1 MTTDATEPEEEE
13 FDSWIAHNTTYIE
26 ETKQLLAEYVEH
38 QSFEK
43 LKEQVQEENI
53 LNKQTSKYRRDVL
66 REVARLYI
74 PSKVEFIETPLMRA
88 VTSDVD
94 DAVKDWLIYY
104 EFSQNHLL
112 YTLTTELLYPEYT
125 AGTMYV
131 EASDIQ
137 GFIRQLE
144 DDHPEISEWSQSTV
158 EEASTKYLSALK
170 NFGLLKGVQR
180 KEFAVFYV
188 PDEVIA
194 YVFYQIAGDQ
204 QPTVEEIV
212 EHPDWQLFL
221 FDTNEVRRRLEGI
234 SPRYIRYERRG
245 STERIEP
252 EFDNIWE
259 VIDEFQY

>member
-1 MTTDATEPEEEE
+1 MTADTTGGGEEE
-13 FDSWIAHNTTYIE
+13 FDSWIAHNTTYID
-26 ETKQLLAEYVEH
+26 ETKQILTEYVEH

-43 LKEQVQEENI
+43 LKERVREDNI

-66 REVARLYI
+66 REVARIYI
-74 PSKVEFIETPLMRA
+74 PSKEEFVETPLMRA

-94 DAVKDWLIYY
+94 DSVIDWLIYY

-125 AGTMYV
+125 AGTMYI
-131 EASDIQ
+131 EAGDIQ
-137 GFIRQLE
+137 AFIRELE
-144 DDHPEISEWSQSTV
+144 NDHPEISEWSQSTI
-158 EEASTKYLSALK
+158 EESSTKYLSALK

-194 YVFYQIAGDQ
+194 YVFYQIVGDE

-212 EHPDWQLFL
+212 EHPDWRLFL
-221 FDTNEVRRRLEGI
+221 FDTSEVRRRLEGI

>member
-1 MTTDATEPEEEE
+1 MTADAIEPEEEE

-26 ETKQLLAEYVEH
+26 ETKLLLAEYVEH
-38 QSFEK
+38 QSFEE
-43 LKEQVQEENI
+43 LRERVQEDNI

-74 PSKVEFIETPLMRA
+74 SSKTEFVETPLMRA

-125 AGTMYV
+125 AGTMYI

-137 GFIRQLE
+137 AFIRQLE
-144 DDHPEISEWSQSTV
+144 DNHPEISEWSQSTV

-194 YVFYQIAGDQ
+194 YVFYQIIECKEQ
-204 QPTVEEIV
+204 TVEDIV
-212 EHPDWQLFL
+212 KHPDWQLFL
-221 FDTNEVRRRLEGI
+221 FDMNEVRRRLEGI
-234 SPRYIRYERRG
+234 NPRYVRYERRG

>member
-1 MTTDATEPEEEE
+1 MTPDTNGGGEKE
-13 FDSWIAHNTTYIE
+13 FNSWIAHNTTYID
-26 ETKQLLAEYVEH
+26 ETKQILTEYVEH

-43 LKEQVQEENI
+43 LSERVRKDNI
-53 LNKQTSKYRRDVL
+53 LNKQTSKYRQDVL

-74 PSKVEFIETPLMRA
+74 PSKEEFVETPLMRA

-94 DAVKDWLIYY
+94 DSVVDWLIYY

-112 YTLTTELLYPEYT
+112 YTLTTKLLYPEYT
-125 AGTMYV
+125 SGTMYI
-131 EASDIQ
+131 EAGDVQ
-137 GFIRQLE
+137 AFIRQLE
-144 DDHPEISEWSQSTV
+144 DDHSEISEWSQSTI

-180 KEFAVFYV
+180 KEFAVFYI

-194 YVFYQIAGDQ
+194 YSFYRIIGDE

-212 EHPDWQLFL
+212 EHPDWRLFL
-221 FDTNEVRRRLEGI
+221 FDTSEVRRRLEGI